1 MRVTMDDLLRDFLT
15 EAGETI
21 DRVDAQLVLF
31 EQDPDNQPILGQ
43 IFRLVHTIKGTCGF
57 IGLNRLEQLT
67 HAAESVI
74 GGFSA
79 GRSVTA
85 PAVSRILETI
95 DRIKLI
101 LRGLEETGSEP
112 QGDDADLIA
121 ALLAIAGECDN
132 APMPEP
138 MIDTDEILFGKP
150 AVANLVSP
158 RPDPARPVLPHLV
171 PAHPMEV
178 APAPAPDKAGASAPP
193 AALGEMSAG
202 PASRSIR
209 IGIETIEQLMTTVSE
224 LVLTRNQLMEIA
236 RRTDDQQ
243 FKLPLQRLSTV
254 TAELQE
260 SVMKARMQPIS
271 GVWQKLPRLVRD
283 LSGELG
289 KDIDIAFHGGETELD
304 RQVLEC
310 IKDPL
315 THLVRN
321 AADHGIEPADVRQAQ
336 GKSPRGTIRLCAYHE
351 GGTITIEISDDGR
364 GLDMAAIRSKVLRE
378 QLATEAEIERLGEA
392 KLARFIFHPGFST
405 AHALSHV
412 SGRGVGMDVVRSNIE
427 EIGGTVDVSWKLG
440 HGTVFSIKIPLTL
453 AIVSALIVE
462 TCGQRFAIPQLSV
475 VELVRTRPGSDDRVE
490 VINGRSVLR
499 LRDKLLPV
507 GHLSD
512 LLELS
517 APAALEP
524 QGQGRRG
531 PELPPQG
538 LPVQGLP
545 VQGLPAQTLPA
556 PALADPSQ
564 PAQVRLTPAPA
575 PKGFIVVVKVG
586 RSQFGLAVQGV
597 FHTEE
602 IVVKPMSQRLR
613 QIGAFSGTTILG
625 DGNVILILDP
635 NGLAAS
641 VGAVQG
647 SPYDATEPAKDK
659 PDRDLANA
667 TSLLLF
673 RAGQDTRA
681 IPLSLVARL
690 EEVDVRSI
698 ETVGE
703 RAMVQYR
710 GELMPVIPADP
721 RSGLQ
726 AQGIQPL
733 LVISEGSR
741 SMGLGVDEIVDI
753 VEEPLEISLGA
764 GQPGVVGSAVV
775 RGKATAILDIAHFML
790 QAHPDW
796 ISSTRGKARADA
808 GRRRLLLVDGSPFYR
823 GLLIPMLGAAGYEI
837 VAAADLAQAL
847 EINTAAG
854 PFDAVVCDV
863 DAAPEQGLAVLQSLM
878 RQGIQA
884 VATSAR
890 PGALAIARARALGLV
905 SVASKFHREALVAAL
920 SEPPEIGLG
929 EAA

>member
-1 MRVTMDDLLRDFLT
+1 MHVTMDDLLRDFLT
-15 EAGETI
+15 ETSETI

-57 IGLNRLEQLT
+57 IGLSRLERLT

-74 GGFSA
+74 GGFSE

-85 PAVSRILETI
+85 PAVSQILATI

-101 LRGLEETGSEP
+101 LRGLEATGSEP

-121 ALLAIAGECDN
+121 SLLALAGECDN
-132 APMPEP
+132 GHAPEP

-150 AVANLVSP
+150 AAVDLASPLPVSP
-158 RPDPARPVLPHLV
+158 H
-171 PAHPMEV
+171 
-178 APAPAPDKAGASAPP
+178 PAPARRAEAASAPDRAGP
-193 AALGEMSAG
+193 PAPQAALGETSAG

-236 RRTDDQQ
+236 RRTEDQR

-271 GVWQKLPRLVRD
+271 GLWQKLPRLVRD
-283 LSGELG
+283 LSSELG
-289 KDIDIAFHGGETELD
+289 KDIDITFQGGETELD

-364 GLDMAAIRSKVLRE
+364 GLDMAAIRNKVLRE

-405 AHALSHV
+405 AHALSRV

-462 TCGQRFAIPQLSV
+462 TRGQRFAIPQLSV
-475 VELVRTRPGSDDRVE
+475 VELVRTRPGSDHRVE

-517 APAALEP
+517 APSAPEP
-524 QGQGRRG
+524 QDQGPRG
-531 PELPPQG
+531 PALSPPALLAQS
-538 LPVQGLP
+538 LAAQS
-545 VQGLPAQTLPA
+545 LPAQIRTTGA
-556 PALADPSQ
+556 PAA
-564 PAQVRLTPAPA
+564 
-575 PKGFIVVVKVG
+575 KGFIVVVKVG

-613 QIGAFSGTTILG
+613 QIGVFSGTTILG

-647 SPYDATEPAKDK
+647 SPYDTAEATKAK
-659 PDRDLANA
+659 PDRDLAE
-667 TSLLLF
+667 TTPLLLF

-690 EEVDVRSI
+690 EEIDVGSI

-726 AQGIQPL
+726 SEGIQPL

-775 RGKATAILDIAHFML
+775 RGRATAILDIAHFML

-808 GRRRLLLVDGSPFYR
+808 GRRRLLLVDGSPFFR
-823 GLLIPMLGAAGYEI
+823 GLLIPMLGAAGYDI

-847 EINTAAG
+847 EINAAAG

-863 DAAPEQGLAVLQSLM
+863 DAAPEQGLAAVQSLM

-890 PGALAIARARALGLV
+890 PGALAIARARALGLA

-920 SEPPEIGLG
+920 SEPPGMGLG